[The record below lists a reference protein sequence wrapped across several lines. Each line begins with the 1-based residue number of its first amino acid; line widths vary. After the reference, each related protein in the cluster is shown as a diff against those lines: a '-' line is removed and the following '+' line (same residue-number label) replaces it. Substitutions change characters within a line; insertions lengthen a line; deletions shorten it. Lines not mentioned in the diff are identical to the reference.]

1 MIDYI
6 RGLLVERRADGAVL
20 EVGGIGLMLFL
31 SSSTLATL
39 PETGKQVTLR
49 SYLHVKEDLLQLYG
63 FSSREEKDLFLKLI
77 TVSGVG
83 PRLALT
89 VLSAYSPEAFARI
102 VASEDLESVTA
113 ISGIGKKSGQRIILE
128 LKEKLGPV
136 SPDMAGILVAAG
148 GQEALNQAREALR
161 NLGYTSSEA
170 GRALEGYAS
179 DGQPAVEELVRY
191 ALQNLRGG
199 E

>member
-1 MIDYI
+1 MIDYV
-6 RGLLVERRADGAVL
+6 RGVLVERRTDGAVV

-31 SSSTLATL
+31 SSPTLASL
-39 PETGKQVTLR
+39 PDRGETVTLR

-63 FSSREEKDLFLKLI
+63 FSSLEEKDLFLKLI

-89 VLSAYSPEAFARI
+89 ILSAYRPEAFARI
-102 VASEDLESVTA
+102 VASEDLEAVTA
-113 ISGIGKKSGQRIILE
+113 ITGIGKKSGQRIILE

-136 SPDMAGILVAAG
+136 SPDMAGVLIAAG
-148 GQEALNQAREALR
+148 SQEALKQAREALR
-161 NLGYTSSEA
+161 NLGYSSGEA
-170 GRALEGYAS
+170 AKALEGFAG
-179 DGQPAVEELVRY
+179 DGQPKVEDLVRY

>member
-1 MIDYI
+1 MIDYV
-6 RGLLVERRADGAVL
+6 RGTLIERRADGAVL

-31 SSSTLATL
+31 SSPTLASL
-39 PETGKQVTLR
+39 PEIGNLVKLR

-63 FSSREEKDLFLKLI
+63 FSSLEEKDLFLKLI

-89 VLSAYSPEAFARI
+89 ILSAYSPEAFARI

-113 ISGIGKKSGQRIILE
+113 VSGIGKKSGQRIILE

-136 SPDMAGILVAAG
+136 SPDMAGALIAAG
-148 GQEALNQAREALR
+148 SQESFNQARDALR
-161 NLGYTSSEA
+161 NLGYTTAEA
-170 GRALEGYAS
+170 ARALEGYPG
-179 DGQPAVEELVRY
+179 DGQPKVEELVRY
-191 ALQNLRGG
+191 ALQNLSGG

>member
-1 MIDYI
+1 MIDYV
-6 RGLLVERRADGAVL
+6 RGVLMERRTDGAVL

-31 SSSTLATL
+31 SSPTLAAL
-39 PETGKQVTLR
+39 PDTGKTVTLR

-63 FSSREEKDLFLKLI
+63 FASPEEKDLFLKLI

-89 VLSAYSPEAFARI
+89 VLSAYSPAAFARI
-102 VASEDLESVTA
+102 VASEDLEAVTA

-136 SPDMAGILVAAG
+136 SPGMAGLLVAAG
-148 GQEALNQAREALR
+148 GQEVLSQARDALR
-161 NLGYTSSEA
+161 NLGYSGSEA
-170 GRALEGYAS
+170 ARALEGFAG
-179 DGQPAVEELVRY
+179 DGQPKVEELVRY